1 MKHLFVDLMRFHPLR
16 KIGALLIL
24 GVAVHLVL
32 PQITALEHSWQVL
45 NMPVRVPV
53 ERFLR
58 ADPHPA

>member
-1 MKHLFVDLMRFHPLR
+1 MKHLFADLMRFHPLR

-53 ERFLR
+53 ERF
-58 ADPHPA
+58 